1 MRLHMAF
8 AGLAPIGAKP
18 LRPYARAY
26 AFRGLHALASLS
38 MARSDRREHPLTC
51 GVRNAATRAMTEGQL
66 MQATTTTSDLPM
78 PIWIAL
84 MLLGFFL
91 FWPLGLI
98 VLAFLIWS
106 GKMMC
111 CIGILASWRNDD
123 LKRRQTWRRGSSST
137 GNAAFDEYRETTL
150 RRLEEERREFAQ
162 FLERLRRAR
171 DQDESNRFM
180 SEQAD
185 RRSPK

>member
-1 MRLHMAF
+1 MR
-8 AGLAPIGAKP
+8 
-18 LRPYARAY
+18 
-26 AFRGLHALASLS
+26 S
-38 MARSDRREHPLTC
+38 
-51 GVRNAATRAMTEGQL
+51 
-66 MQATTTTSDLPM
+66 TTITNDLPM

-84 MLLGFFL
+84 MVLGFIL

-98 VLAFLIWS
+98 LLAYLIWS

-111 CIGILASWRNDD
+111 CIERLAPWNNDGF
-123 LKRRQTWRRGSSST
+123 KRWHTPQHGSSST

-162 FLERLRRAR
+162 FLERLRLAK
-171 DQDESNRFM
+171 DQDEFDRFM
-180 SEQAD
+180 SEQAV

>member
-1 MRLHMAF
+1 MR
-8 AGLAPIGAKP
+8 
-18 LRPYARAY
+18 
-26 AFRGLHALASLS
+26 S
-38 MARSDRREHPLTC
+38 
-51 GVRNAATRAMTEGQL
+51 
-66 MQATTTTSDLPM
+66 TTITNDLPM

-84 MLLGFFL
+84 MVLGFIL

-98 VLAFLIWS
+98 LLAYLIWS

-111 CIGILASWRNDD
+111 CIGRLAPWKNDG
-123 LKRRQTWRRGSSST
+123 LKRWHTPHRGSSST

-162 FLERLRRAR
+162 FLERLRRAK
-171 DQDESNRFM
+171 DQDEFDRFM
-180 SEQAD
+180 SEQAA